1 MDRTE
6 LGRTTVTEVA
16 GNDPRGWIADPGVAV
31 EVVRE
36 RTGRD
41 WDQWRTLIDAWP
53 GHTDGHTAVARWL
66 EHEHAIDGWWAQQ
79 VTVGWERI
87 TGRRLPNQ
95 LADGTF
101 TAGRSA
107 TRSLDADAVRTRLLD
122 DAGRAAIFPGMA
134 TELRSR
140 PTSKNVRI
148 GLPEGVAEVS
158 LATRSDGRVTVTI
171 QHQKLPSPGSVTRW
185 KAFWGEWLDGLSER

>member
-1 MDRTE
+1 MTD
-6 LGRTTVTEVA
+6 TTQPTGDGTRAWV
-16 GNDPRGWIADPGVAV
+16 ADPGTDTEA
-31 EVVRE
+31 VRE

-53 GHTDGHTAVARWL
+53 GHGDGHTAVARWL
-66 EHEHAIDGWWAQQ
+66 EQEHGVDGWWAQQ

-101 TAGRSA
+101 TASRSA
-107 TRSLDADAVRTRLLD
+107 TRSLDADALRARLLD
-122 DAGRAAIFPGMA
+122 DAQRITLFPEVA

-140 PTSKNVRI
+140 PSSKNVRL
-148 GLPEGVAEVS
+148 GLPEGVAELTLVPKP
-158 LATRSDGRVTVTI
+158 DGRVAVTI
-171 QHQKLPSPGSVTRW
+171 QHLKLPSPEAVTRW
-185 KAFWGEWLDGLSER
+185 KAFWGDWLEGLPER